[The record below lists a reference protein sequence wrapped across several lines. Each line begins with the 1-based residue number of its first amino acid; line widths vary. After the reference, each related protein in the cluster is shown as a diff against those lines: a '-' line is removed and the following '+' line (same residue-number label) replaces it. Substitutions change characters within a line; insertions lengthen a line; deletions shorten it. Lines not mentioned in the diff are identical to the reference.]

1 MLRPVVVVLVGL
13 MLVPITLMAEP
24 GTDRPVVQVAMMHF
38 PGYSEQNEQGEA
50 SGTTVELTRLIL
62 ERAGY
67 QSNIRILPSAR
78 IWRGLQDGDVHL
90 WPGIVDKPGLEDKTL
105 LTSGDLAQVAINL
118 YYPPGAPT
126 PVWPQSV
133 RGQRMILIT
142 NYTYTEALLATLQD
156 PGMQVSF
163 DSSISH
169 AGAVSMLLRGR
180 GDFLLDYRVQVDPIV
195 AAMGLAPLPYIQV
208 AEHPMRFVLSLQ
220 SGYAEQL
227 KADIDI
233 AYDVLAA
240 EGEVL
245 DIAERFRNE
254 RRREAGKSQGPD

>member
-1 MLRPVVVVLVGL
+1 MLAGL
-13 MLVPITLMAEP
+13 LPAATIMAEP
-24 GTDRPVVQVAMMHF
+24 EVARPVVQVAMMHF
-38 PGYSEQNEQGEA
+38 PGYSEQNEQGVA
-50 SGTTVELTRLIL
+50 SGTTVELTQMIL
-62 ERAGY
+62 ARAGY
-67 QSNIRILPSAR
+67 ASHIRILPSAR

-118 YYPPGAPT
+118 YYPPGSPT

-133 RGQRMILIT
+133 RGKRLILIT
-142 NYTYTEALLATLQD
+142 NYTYTEGLLATLQD
-156 PGMQVSF
+156 PDMQVRF

-195 AAMGLAPLPYIQV
+195 AAMGLTPLPHIQV

-227 KADIDI
+227 KADIDK
-233 AYDVLAA
+233 AYEELAS
-240 EGEVL
+240 EGQVL
-245 DIAERFRNE
+245 DIAERFRRE
-254 RRREAGKSQGPD
+254 RRLDAEESRGPD